1 MSEPIS
7 EDLLRQYGA
16 KLEKLAKNEMIFG
29 QGERAEHFYVVAS
42 GRIKMS
48 HYSDE
53 GREFVQGYFTH
64 GQSFGEPPLLARM
77 AYPAAAIAVE
87 ESEIWSLP
95 YNKFLDM
102 LREHFEVQVGLLETL
117 GKRLMY
123 KSMMLSEVAVEEAE
137 HRLRSLMSYFKRM
150 RGLKREDEFVV
161 PFTRQQ
167 LADMTGLRV
176 ETVIRTIKGME
187 QKGLLEIIEGKIFW
201 TPKRKPKGARD
212 GNNEENITRT
222 G

>member
-1 MSEPIS
+1 MSEQIS
-7 EDLLRQYGA
+7 EELLRQYGA
-16 KLEKLAKNEMIFG
+16 RLAKLARNEMIFG
-29 QGERAEHFYVVAS
+29 QGEPAEHVYVVAS
-42 GRIKMS
+42 GRVKMS

-64 GQSFGEPPLLARM
+64 GQSFGEPPFLAKTV
-77 AYPAAAIAVE
+77 YPAAAIAVE

-95 YNKFLDM
+95 YKEFLDM
-102 LREHFEVQVGLLETL
+102 LRDNFEVHLGLLETL

-137 HRLRSLMSYFKRM
+137 HRLRSLMSYLKRM
-150 RGLKREDEFVV
+150 RGFKREDEFVV

-167 LADMTGLRV
+167 MADMTGLRV
-176 ETVIRTIKGME
+176 ETVIRTIKAME

-212 GNNEENITRT
+212 GNDEENTA
-222 G
+222 